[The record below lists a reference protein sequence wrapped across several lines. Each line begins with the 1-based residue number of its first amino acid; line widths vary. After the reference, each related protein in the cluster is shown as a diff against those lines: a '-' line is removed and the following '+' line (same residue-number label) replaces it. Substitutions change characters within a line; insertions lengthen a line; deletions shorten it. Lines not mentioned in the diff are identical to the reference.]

1 MHLAALQVLEF
12 VGDHQATSWRAGLM
26 QRETSVR
33 QLTRSHSNKSV
44 LHNSAD
50 AAAGARGLWQTFR
63 AEQIAQKVCKE
74 IYSSLDAAKLHA
86 WIYRYQA
93 DPGRLMGLFCL
104 SAWLAPHIP
113 DHAVVG
119 AYSRGILAKTYRH
132 VSSGMPR
139 ILIEV
144 AFADMHGDDGSM
156 AAWRIVMS
164 RILESEEKLTRSE
177 FKMLRAI
184 DEKDHAPFLYWM
196 MTERPLLYARPRIR
210 ICTSG
215 RIGRA
220 LYLRQHNALPFLS

>member
-1 MHLAALQVLEF
+1 
-12 VGDHQATSWRAGLM
+12 
-26 QRETSVR
+26 
-33 QLTRSHSNKSV
+33 
-44 LHNSAD
+44 
-50 AAAGARGLWQTFR
+50 
-63 AEQIAQKVCKE
+63 
-74 IYSSLDAAKLHA
+74 
-86 WIYRYQA
+86 
-93 DPGRLMGLFCL
+93 
-104 SAWLAPHIP
+104 
-113 DHAVVG
+113 
-119 AYSRGILAKTYRH
+119 
-132 VSSGMPR
+132 MPR